1 MSESLKKARLDKWL
15 WATRIYKT
23 RSIAADACRG
33 GHVRI
38 DGDKVKPSRN
48 ANVGDVIVAQTEAMK
63 KTVRVKALLERR
75 VGAGFVPEYLE
86 DLTPPEIKAPKR
98 ETLAQSI
105 LQRDAGS
112 GRPTKKDRR
121 DMDRL
126 MGGDF
131 L

>member
-1 MSESLKKARLDKWL
+1 MNEPTVKARLDKWL

-23 RSIAADACRG
+23 RTLAADACRG

-38 DGDKVKPSRN
+38 EGEKVKPSRN
-48 ANVGDVIVAQTEAMK
+48 ANVGDVIVAQTDSVK

-75 VGAGFVPEYLE
+75 VGAKLVEEYLE
-86 DLTPPEIKAPKR
+86 DLTPPEELAPKR
-98 ETLAQSI
+98 ETFAQSI
-105 LQRDAGS
+105 LKRDKGT

-121 DMDRL
+121 DMERLIDR
-126 MGGDF
+126 DF